1 MVQLFPSVAKHV
13 RSPNSWPASFATIL
27 LRAQRS
33 ERILPYS
40 LLHLRHRRNAVAK
53 RKKIL
58 YPSPAGLSSILHTE
72 LSSSSTMRLVRSL
85 RALLLSIWALLALL
99 GCDQNSTTD
108 CTTLRANQTELPD
121 PALADSLVLRIA
133 DACNTFE
140 ILSDSLELILA
151 NPDSTINLSAFTR
164 SQLYLDQEL
173 HQILANAIS
182 DLLAENPPA
191 NLAELSTALAKTSE
205 RLDTIDHVVRMEALE
220 DHRAGFD
227 SARTTLALLMESR
240 QLLPLTPVVELGLSL
255 TDSLHTILYMSLQRE
270 ILTYG
275 DQSSPALDSLS
286 TTLPLLIALRATRIA
301 SNVDF
306 MDEVSGARFPLG
318 GAEERA
324 QTHELIWQLYQAT
337 NLLQSTLEVL
347 EASTQFA
354 VDEIDLSTGL
364 LLHDAVARLEYVAAN
379 LAQNT
384 AAIED
389 AQRRIPAP
397 DADSLRLSA
406 ARIQD
411 DLLRQERSLV
421 DLQVV
426 LSSLDE
432 ATLQQRPLL
441 LLSNTSELLNEV
453 HQDMIL
459 LNDALSARLGSD
471 LGNYG
476 IKVFLSILFVLAG
489 LASVRFIIWLL
500 NTVSERSARRRLLY
514 KRLIPVTRL
523 IVLGLTTYI
532 VLAHVFGLDQRSLL
546 AAGAVIGVAIGF
558 AAQNILKNI
567 FGGIIIIIDQPFQVG
582 DKIRIGE
589 TYGEVVSIGLRATRI
604 VTSDDNLVSVPNA
617 NVIDSQVANANAGA
631 LHCQVVVELYVPG
644 WADTTKVKSI
654 AHSAAANSK
663 YVYLGKPIV
672 VNVRDEF
679 KETFLTQLAVKAYVL
694 DTRYEFA
701 FASDVTEA
709 AKTEFRKQG
718 YFDRPIERVLPL
730 PKTL

>member
-1 MVQLFPSVAKHV
+1 
-13 RSPNSWPASFATIL
+13 
-27 LRAQRS
+27 
-33 ERILPYS
+33 
-40 LLHLRHRRNAVAK
+40 
-53 RKKIL
+53 
-58 YPSPAGLSSILHTE
+58 
-72 LSSSSTMRLVRSL
+72 MRLVRSL

-99 GCDQNSTTD
+99 GCDQSSTTD
-108 CTTLRANQTELPD
+108 CTTLQANQTELPD
-121 PALADSLVLRIA
+121 PALADSLVPRIA

-151 NPDSTINLSAFTR
+151 NPDSTVNLSAFTR

-182 DLLAENPPA
+182 DLLTENPPA
-191 NLAELSTALAKTSE
+191 NLAELTTALAKTSE
-205 RLDTIDHVVRMEALE
+205 RLDTIDNVVRIEVLE
-220 DHRAGFD
+220 DHRAAFD
-227 SARTTLALLMESR
+227 SAKTTLALLMESR
-240 QLLPLTPVVELGLSL
+240 QLLPLTPVVELGFSL

-270 ILTYG
+270 MLTYG

-286 TTLPLLIALRATRIA
+286 TTLALLIALRATRIA

-306 MDEVSGARFPLG
+306 IDEVSGARFSLG

-324 QTHELIWQLYQAT
+324 QTHELIWQLYRAT
-337 NLLQSTLEVL
+337 NLLQSALEVL
-347 EASTQFA
+347 EASIQFA

-364 LLHDAVARLEYVAAN
+364 LLLDAVARLENVADN

-432 ATLQQRPLL
+432 AALQQRPLL
-441 LLSNTSELLNEV
+441 LLSNTSALLNEV

-489 LASVRFIIWLL
+489 LVSVRFILWLL
-500 NTVSERSARRRLLY
+500 NTVSERSARRRLFY

-523 IVLGLTTYI
+523 VVIGLTTYI
-532 VLAHVFGLDQRSLL
+532 VLAYVFGLDQRSLL
-546 AAGAVIGVAIGF
+546 AAGAVIGVAVGF

-567 FGGIIIIIDQPFQVG
+567 FGGIIIIFDQPFQVG

-589 TYGEVVSIGLRATRI
+589 TYGEVASIGLRATRI

-617 NVIDSQVANANAGA
+617 HVIDSQVANANAGA

-709 AKTEFRKQG
+709 AKAEFRKQG
-718 YFDRPIERVLPL
+718 YFDRPIGHVLPL